1 MTMKKV
7 LIQNELIVQHNG
19 LSGPIC
25 AMGLN
30 YFFFEKSYSYSAAFS
45 WDIHEKFL
53 QYIVE
58 SV

>member
-1 MTMKKV
+1 MKKV

-30 YFFFEKSYSYSAAFS
+30 YFFLRNLIPTQLLFHGIFMKSSYNT
-45 WDIHEKFL
+45 
-53 QYIVE
+53 
-58 SV
+58 